1 MTTSLAIVNN
11 PPTEPAPLVPIMAP
25 AVQAASDEQLILLW
39 LHGRSLRTQEVYL
52 PEVQRFCRFVG
63 VGLHEVTLAM
73 VQMFADS
80 LHNLQPATQRR
91 ILATIKSL
99 FAFAHRLGYLPF
111 DVTRPLRL
119 PSLRET
125 LNERILDEPDVVRII
140 ACERNPRNI
149 VLLTLLYS
157 SGIRVSELCGLR
169 WRDAQE
175 RENGGQ
181 ITVYGKGGKTR
192 TILLPLTVWEKIMSL
207 QNHAR
212 EDEATVFQSRKRGQ
226 LTREQVYQ
234 IVRAATRR
242 AGIAKNVSPH
252 WLRHAHASH
261 ALEHGAP
268 ISLVQT
274 TLGHAN
280 LATTSRYTH
289 ARPGHSSSEYI
300 LI

>member
-1 MTTSLAIVNN
+1 MTTSLVIVNN
-11 PPTEPAPLVPIMAP
+11 LEAEPAPSVSLMAP
-25 AVQAASDEQLILLW
+25 SIQAESDEQLIRLW
-39 LHGRSLRTQEVYL
+39 LHNRSLRTQQVYQ
-52 PEVQRFCRFVG
+52 PEIERFCSFVA
-63 VGLHEVTLAM
+63 VGLHRVTLAM
-73 VQMFADS
+73 CQGFADS
-80 LHNLQPATQRR
+80 LGNLQPATQRR
-91 ILATIKSL
+91 ILATVKSL
-99 FAFAHRLGYLPF
+99 FAFGHRLGYLPF

-119 PSLRET
+119 PPMRET

-140 ACERNPRNI
+140 AAERNPRNI
-149 VLLTLLYS
+149 VMLTLLYA
-157 SGIRVSELCGLR
+157 SGIRVSELCGLH
-169 WRDAQE
+169 WQDVQE

-192 TILLPLTVWEKIMSL
+192 TILLPLTVWEKIRSL
-207 QNHAR
+207 RNHAR
-212 EDEATVFQSRKRGQ
+212 EDDTLFQSRKRGQ
-226 LTREQVYQ
+226 LTREQVYR

-274 TLGHAN
+274 TLGHTN

-289 ARPGHSSSEYI
+289 ARPGHSSSEY
-300 LI
+300 LPL